1 MAQDKFKVSNPG
13 GMWLRKQP
21 LISEDTK
28 IVLLPLGHLVT
39 KLADTDKPDW
49 WRVSTT
55 FADVDLKGFSN
66 KNLMSAVPDT
76 GAVPVSSAISSLL
89 NKTLAALRRVAP
101 NAHPNYLDAIR
112 GGAQLFERHGI
123 KTPLRMAH
131 FLAQAMQET
140 GSFTVLRENMSYS
153 TPRMLEIFGQRH
165 SAKVTPAEAPGLARN
180 PEKLSERVYGLG
192 NPRKARELGNTR
204 PGDGFR
210 YRGNGVLQTT
220 GRDAHRRMGLAC
232 GLDFEGH
239 PELLTDPEH
248 ALKPA
253 LQEWTEGNLN
263 IAADRND
270 IRAITLRI
278 NGGLNGFA
286 ERQAFFNRLL
296 PLLRGDS

>member
-1 MAQDKFKVSNPG
+1 MTQDKFKVSNAL
-13 GMWLRKQP
+13 GMWIRKEP
-21 LISEDTK
+21 LVSEETR
-28 IVLLPLGHLVT
+28 IALLPLGHLVT

-55 FADVDLKGFSN
+55 FENEDLNGFSN
-66 KNLMSAVPDT
+66 KKLLVAVADS
-76 GAVPVSSAISSLL
+76 GASPVSSSISELIV
-89 NKTLAALRRVAP
+89 KTMAALGQVAP
-101 NAHPNYLDAIR
+101 GAHRNYLQAIR
-112 GGAQLFERHGI
+112 EGAPLFEQHGI

-153 TPRMLEIFGQRH
+153 APRMLEIFGRKH
-165 SAKVTPAEAPGLARN
+165 SAKVTAAEAPALARN
-180 PEKLSERVYGLG
+180 PEALSERVYGLG
-192 NPRKARELGNTR
+192 NPKKARELGNTN

-220 GRDAHRRMGLAC
+220 GREAHRRMGSAC
-232 GLDFEGH
+232 GLDFEGD
-239 PELLTDPEH
+239 PELLTVPEH

-253 LQEWTEGNLN
+253 LQEWTEGHLN
-263 IAADRND
+263 VAADRND

-278 NGGLNGFA
+278 NGGLNGFP

-296 PLLRGDS
+296 PLLRN